1 MLEMY
6 CFVDQFHDTFFVI
19 LVLNSHSFLLNFIIL
34 TAKKLFSYILGL
46 IFRKMYKIY
55 NLFLKHNLITFYT
68 FLRMLDLITYVI
80 HLLCSA
86 EEIIVLE
93 QDAGE

>member
-1 MLEMY
+1 
-6 CFVDQFHDTFFVI
+6 
-19 LVLNSHSFLLNFIIL
+19 
-34 TAKKLFSYILGL
+34 
-46 IFRKMYKIY
+46 MYKIY
-55 NLFLKHNLITFYT
+55 HLFLKHNLITFYT

-80 HLLCSA
+80 LLLCSA